1 MESQRELQIVFAMA
15 ELESFKDPSFCLAG
29 Q

>member
-1 MESQRELQIVFAMA
+1 MESQKELQTVFAMA
-15 ELESFKDPSFCLAG
+15 ELESFKDPSSSLAG